1 MSVENGEELLAFLE
15 RIENL
20 EEEKQEKSDGIKE
33 VKAEMKG
40 RGYDLKIVAVLL
52 KLRKQDPDDRAEHEA
67 LLDMYKSAVGLG

>member
-20 EEEKQEKSDGIKE
+20 EEEKQEKSDEIKE
-33 VKAEMKG
+33 VKAEIKG
-40 RGYDLKIVAVLL
+40 RGYDLKIVAELL